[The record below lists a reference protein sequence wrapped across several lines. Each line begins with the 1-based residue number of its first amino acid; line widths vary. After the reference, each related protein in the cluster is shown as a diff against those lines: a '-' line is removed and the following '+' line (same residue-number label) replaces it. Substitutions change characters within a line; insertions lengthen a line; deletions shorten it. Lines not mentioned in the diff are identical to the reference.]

1 MVFAGLNYLAILVA
15 AVGGWIVGAIY
26 YSVLCNPW
34 IRAQGRGVEEF
45 RAEQKAKGRFWL
57 PFVLSF
63 IADLVMAWVLAG
75 LIGHI
80 GAVGA
85 RAGMFTGFNVW
96 LGFIITTIVTNYA
109 FSGRRFSL
117 TAIDSL
123 HWLLV
128 LIVMGAIIG
137 TWGV

>member
-1 MVFAGLNYLAILVA
+1 MIFAGLNYLAILVA
-15 AVGGWIVGAIY
+15 AIGGWVVGAIY
-26 YSVLCNPW
+26 YSALGRTW
-34 IRAQGRGVEEF
+34 IRAQGREVDEF
-45 RAEQKAKGRFWL
+45 KAEQAAKGLFWL

-63 IADLVMAWVLAG
+63 IANIVMAWVLAG

-80 GAVGA
+80 GAMGA

-96 LGFIITTIVTNYA
+96 LGFILTTIVTNYA

-117 TAIDSL
+117 SAIDSI
-123 HWLLV
+123 HWLIV

-137 TWGV
+137 GWGV